1 MGCQYKYI
9 RCVFTVGSYLT
20 NYYYNNIVVVKNT
33 LILEIKTI
41 IRVKNIISD
50 TKNGQ
55 NNKVLKCMAQ
65 DMRKIQGRRFPTLF
79 IGGRVWTSK
88 CRIYIYS
95 TGITIRKGIRTSRS
109 ECASAVSYTLART
122 MTFVFSAE
130 PCKCNKLF
138 LAAS

>member
-50 TKNGQ
+50 TK
-55 NNKVLKCMAQ
+55 K
-65 DMRKIQGRRFPTLF
+65 
-79 IGGRVWTSK
+79 WTK
-88 CRIYIYS
+88 
-95 TGITIRKGIRTSRS
+95 
-109 ECASAVSYTLART
+109 
-122 MTFVFSAE
+122 
-130 PCKCNKLF
+130 
-138 LAAS
+138 